1 METSLVF
8 ATEAKQ
14 LSMRFNQRV
23 RSDFGLEL
31 RGWGLLN
38 TGSGAFAYKA
48 SLLKTL
54 ELGAVSAKAGAA
66 GTTPLTLAAGVTL
79 SSASREEPVLCAS
92 ARKTIALL
100 EGDSTLLTAK
110 ALAEYEPSSKRLARR
125 ASLRLSRKFLNLT
138 ERQDIKITGG
148 VDVDLTK
155 PSPAPVP
162 YLRVREN
169 NVGVAYK
176 GRRWMVTYDL

>member
-14 LSMRFNQRV
+14 MSMRFSQRV
-23 RSDFGLEL
+23 RTDFGLEL

-38 TGSGAFAYKA
+38 TGSGAFSYKA

-54 ELGAVSAKAGAA
+54 EVGAVSAKASAV

-79 SSASREEPVLCAS
+79 SSASREEPALCAH
-92 ARKTIALL
+92 ARKTISLL
-100 EGDSTLLTAK
+100 DGDSTLLTAK
-110 ALAEYEPSSKRLARR
+110 ASAEFEPSSKRVARR
-125 ASLRLSRKFLNLT
+125 AALRLSRKFLNLT
-138 ERQDIKITGG
+138 ERQDVKVTAG
-148 VDVDLTK
+148 VDLDLSK